1 MVCDGLYDH
10 FIKSPERVVREHD
23 EVQNKKKSYV
33 FTRFLTIYVHN
44 IIAKVGPAC
53 VGFVDSDI
61 VCLGPIH
68 VHDVQL
74 SWAPS
79 TYASIQCAPFGGGAI
94 VLSILG
100 HPRRSPAWAGR

>member
-23 EVQNKKKSYV
+23 EVQNNKKSYV

-53 VGFVDSDI
+53 AGLVDSDI

-79 TYASIQCAPFGGGAI
+79 AYASIQCAPFGGGAI

-100 HPRRSPAWAGR
+100 RPRRSPAWAGR